1 MSHPTVTPVAA
12 PNLVADTICRTAE
25 LGLSI
30 DNAADA
36 GNVTHLYCHPVTVDL
51 SCPGCGQGCRVRDHV
66 ERRLTDLPIAGHPSV
81 LHVRVP
87 RLVCG
92 NGDCNVAIFRASI
105 PQAADDRQSVTRRV
119 TRWILQR
126 MATDGMSVKAC
137 ARGLGIGW
145 KKTCTLALSACR
157 HLTGGDPGRLDHVR
171 VLGVDEHKWKHVRGD
186 GTPGFVTVIVD
197 LTPQVDGVG
206 PARLLDMVPGRS
218 ADAFGDWLA
227 ARPKRFRDTVKTVTM
242 DGYSGYAKAA
252 SEQVGKARQVMD
264 PFHVVHLAAGKLDL
278 CRQRVQNE
286 TLGHRGRKG
295 DPLYGIRRLMLTRR
309 SLVTPARAERLDEV
323 LTAEE
328 HVAVQLTWDFY
339 QEIIAAYDEP
349 VAGDAKLRMFK
360 LIKRIRSGVPRGL
373 GELATLG
380 RTLWRKRTAILAYF
394 DTGASNGPVEAINGR
409 LEHLRG
415 IALGFR
421 NLEHYILRS
430 LIHSGGLRGAVDAL

>member
-36 GNVTHLYCHPVTVDL
+36 GDVTHLYCHPVTVDL

-92 NGDCNVAIFRASI
+92 NDDCNVAIFRASI

-171 VLGVDEHKWKHVRGD
+171 VLGRRRAQVEACSRRRHTGIRHRDRGSD
-186 GTPGFVTVIVD
+186 PAGRRYWPGPT
-197 LTPQVDGVG
+197 TGHG
-206 PARLLDMVPGRS
+206 
-218 ADAFGDWLA
+218 
-227 ARPKRFRDTVKTVTM
+227 
-242 DGYSGYAKAA
+242 
-252 SEQVGKARQVMD
+252 ARQ
-264 PFHVVHLAAGKLDL
+264 
-278 CRQRVQNE
+278 
-286 TLGHRGRKG
+286 
-295 DPLYGIRRLMLTRR
+295 
-309 SLVTPARAERLDEV
+309 ER
-323 LTAEE
+323 
-328 HVAVQLTWDFY
+328 
-339 QEIIAAYDEP
+339 
-349 VAGDAKLRMFK
+349 
-360 LIKRIRSGVPRGL
+360 
-373 GELATLG
+373 
-380 RTLWRKRTAILAYF
+380 
-394 DTGASNGPVEAINGR
+394 
-409 LEHLRG
+409 
-415 IALGFR
+415 
-421 NLEHYILRS
+421 
-430 LIHSGGLRGAVDAL
+430 